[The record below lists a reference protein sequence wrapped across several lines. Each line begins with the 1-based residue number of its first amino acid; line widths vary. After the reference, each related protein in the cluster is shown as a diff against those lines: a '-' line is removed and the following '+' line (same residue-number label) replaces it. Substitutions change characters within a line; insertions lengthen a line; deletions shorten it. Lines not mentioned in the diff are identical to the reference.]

1 MKSFKDYIKEDK
13 VCFEMS
19 NIKKNITNLPVNIW
33 IDDAGK
39 PRNDE
44 MQHNEIRMK
53 FQNNTDNY
61 LDSDELI
68 PVKIDENNPK
78 ILLKDGEYE
87 LGIKLRDLKSIYNF
101 IKYWYKE
108 LIEVYEQKLDI
119 DDFKEKLR
127 KSGKKKY

>member
-1 MKSFKDYIKEDK
+1 
-13 VCFEMS
+13 
-19 NIKKNITNLPVNIW
+19 
-33 IDDAGK
+33 
-39 PRNDE
+39 

-127 KSGKKKY
+127 KSRKKKY